1 VVGIVRICIYRML
14 PEFEA
19 QDAVKLLR
27 LTLQNTAI
35 SDTSKLEYKDGEIRE
50 MRSNFGSA
58 KALPAITQP

>member
-1 VVGIVRICIYRML
+1 ML

-19 QDAVKLLR
+19 QDAVKLLQ